1 MGCIPSKTAAYPG
14 NNRVAKPVYQ
24 PPESD
29 YKQVDSTTAVAN
41 VHFVTC
47 PGGNALK
54 LVGKP
59 NRTEAPAGS
68 GSEGLAK
75 YISVTLPDGVQAGD
89 VIHVKAPD
97 GRMNAITVPEGMGP
111 GSTFTVEFSVDI
123 PPPPKEEEL
132 TPGVYVPTVV
142 AEPEVE
148 MGVPY
153 GGGGDGMETAVAKPT
168 TGPYVPASYAS

>member
-1 MGCIPSKTAAYPG
+1 MKLSTSSTEQQYYTTNRSKR
-14 NNRVAKPVYQ
+14 NNIDV
-24 PPESD
+24 S
-29 YKQVDSTTAVAN
+29 KQNHKT
-41 VHFVTC
+41 
-47 PGGNALK
+47 
-54 LVGKP
+54 
-59 NRTEAPAGS
+59 
-68 GSEGLAK
+68 
-75 YISVTLPDGVQAGD
+75 VTLPDGVQAGD
-89 VIHVKAPD
+89 
-97 GRMNAITVPEGMGP
+97 GRLNTITIPEGMGP
-111 GSTFTVEFSVDI
+111 GSTFTVEFSVDT

>member
-1 MGCIPSKTAAYPG
+1 MKLSTSSNEQQYYKRNNFDISKQYH
-14 NNRVAKPVYQ
+14 K
-24 PPESD
+24 
-29 YKQVDSTTAVAN
+29 
-41 VHFVTC
+41 
-47 PGGNALK
+47 
-54 LVGKP
+54 
-59 NRTEAPAGS
+59 
-68 GSEGLAK
+68 
-75 YISVTLPDGVQAGD
+75 IVTLPDGVQAGD
-89 VIHVKAPD
+89 IIHVKAPD
-97 GRMNAITVPEGMGP
+97 GRLNAITVPEGMGP
-111 GSTFTVEFSVDI
+111 GSTFTVEFSVDT